1 MKHCIVMGVCGCGKS
16 TIATAMAEQL
26 DAHFVEADDYHSADN
41 IDRMRNN
48 QALTDANRWPWLLAV
63 ATAVNQRTNGCVI
76 SCSALTFA
84 YRDFLRRH
92 IENPVCF
99 IHLHGSRD
107 TLLERMNNRE
117 GHFMPATMLDSQL
130 ETLELLQES
139 EVGVQLAIENSV
151 RELAAAAVEFVQASR
166 LV

>member
-1 MKHCIVMGVCGCGKS
+1 MGVCGCGKS
-16 TIATAMAEQL
+16 TIATAMAEAL
-26 DAHFVEADDYHSADN
+26 DARFVEADDYHSADN
-41 IDRMRNN
+41 IERMRNN
-48 QALTDANRWPWLLAV
+48 QALTDENRWPWLLAV
-63 ATAVNQRTNGCVI
+63 ATAVNQSANESTNGCVI
-76 SCSALTFA
+76 SCSALTLA

-92 IENPVCF
+92 IEKPVCF

-130 ETLELLQES
+130 ETLELLQDA
-139 EVGVQLAIENSV
+139 EVGVQLAIENDV
-151 RELAAAAVEFVQASR
+151 QQLTTAAVEFVQASR